1 MQQLAQ
7 GKSQIQNTSF
17 LPLSS
22 ALAVIVAVIGLSGC
36 FSGSSVEQSELPL
49 HSTPI
54 TTPSQSPVV
63 TSATAIDL
71 DNLLQESWNAY
82 RQRFIQADG
91 RVIDREDSDR
101 STSEAQAYAM
111 LRAVFADDPTTFAR
125 TLNWSENNLQRTVAG
140 KRTDQLWAW
149 KWGRDAQGNW
159 GISDR
164 NFASDAD
171 IDAITALIFASRR
184 WQRPDYLQLAQ
195 SKLQDLWNL
204 STVAVLQGHRYLI
217 PGPTVAF
224 QERSHLL
231 ILNPSYF
238 APYAFRIFAQ
248 VDPARDW
255 LSLVDS
261 SYQALEDSAKLSRVN
276 LPSDWVILDTQT
288 GDYQALPVSHSL
300 RTEYSFNAYR
310 VWWRLA
316 WDAVWFQEPRA
327 TQFLQNHL
335 KPLQQTW
342 RSTNRIP
349 AQIDLQGNPLVNY
362 EAASQYAMLYAA
374 FRLIAPAIATEI
386 LQQKLLPQ
394 YQGGIWEQDSAYYTQ
409 NLVGLGLLPPTEL
422 TQLLQPTK

>member
-7 GKSQIQNTSF
+7 GKTRKYQNTNF
-17 LPLSS
+17 LPLSPF
-22 ALAVIVAVIGLSGC
+22 AVTIAVLGLSGC
-36 FSGSSVEQSELPL
+36 LSSSSLGQANAPPHNLAVA
-49 HSTPI
+49 T
-54 TTPSQSPVV
+54 QSPSPV
-63 TSATAIDL
+63 AIPTTEINLED
-71 DNLLQESWNAY
+71 LLQESWNAY

-140 KRTDQLWAW
+140 STDQLWAW
-149 KWGRDAQGNW
+149 EWGRDIQGNW
-159 GISDR
+159 EIRDR

-184 WQRPDYLQLAQ
+184 WQRPEYLQLAQ
-195 SKLQDLWNL
+195 SKLEDLWNL
-204 STVAVLQGHRYLI
+204 STVAIPDGRRYLI
-217 PGPTVAF
+217 PGPREAF
-224 QERSHLL
+224 QVRSHIL

-248 VDPARDW
+248 VDPTRDW
-255 LSLVDS
+255 QSLVDS
-261 SYQALEDSAKLSRVN
+261 SYQVLENSAKLSKVN
-276 LPSDWVILDTQT
+276 LPSDWVSLDTQT
-288 GDYQALPVSHSL
+288 GNYQALPASHSL

-316 WDAVWFQEPRA
+316 WDAVWFQEPQA
-327 TQFLQNHL
+327 TQFLRHHL
-335 KPLQQTW
+335 KHLQQMW
-342 RSTNRIP
+342 SSTKRIP

-362 EAASQYAMLYAA
+362 EATSQYAMLFAA
-374 FRLIAPAIATEI
+374 FRLIEPAIATQI

-394 YQGGIWEQDSAYYTQ
+394 YRSGIWEQDSAYYTQ
-409 NLVGLGLLPPTEL
+409 NLVGLGLFPPTEL
-422 TQLLQPTK
+422 TQLLHPTN

>member
-7 GKSQIQNTSF
+7 GKNRQDHTSF
-17 LPLSS
+17 LPLSPF
-22 ALAVIVAVIGLSGC
+22 AVMIAVLGLSGC
-36 FSGSSVEQSELPL
+36 FPNSPP
-49 HSTPI
+49 HSLAV
-54 TTPSQSPVV
+54 TTQSPSPV
-63 TSATAIDL
+63 ATATEINLED
-71 DNLLQESWNAY
+71 LLQESWNAY
-82 RQRFIQADG
+82 QQRFIQADG

-125 TLNWSENNLQRTVAG
+125 TLNWSENNLQRIVAG

-149 KWGRDAQGNW
+149 EWGRDLQGNW
-159 GISDR
+159 RIRDA

-184 WQRPDYLQLAQ
+184 WQRPEYLQLAQ
-195 SKLQDLWNL
+195 SKLEDLWNL
-204 STVAVLQGHRYLI
+204 STVAMPDGNRYLI
-217 PGPTVAF
+217 PGPTAAF
-224 QERSHLL
+224 QERSHVL

-238 APYAFRIFAQ
+238 APYAFRLFAQ
-248 VDPARDW
+248 VDPIRDW

-261 SYQALEDSAKLSRVN
+261 SYQVLQDSAQLSKVN
-276 LPSDWVILDTQT
+276 LPSDWVSLDPQT
-288 GDYQALPVSHSL
+288 GSYQALPASHSL

-327 TQFLQNHL
+327 TQFLQRHS
-335 KPLQQTW
+335 KHLQQTW
-342 RSTNRIP
+342 TSTKRIP

-362 EAASQYAMLYAA
+362 EATSQYAMLFAA
-374 FRLIAPAIATEI
+374 FRLIEPAIATQI

-394 YQGGIWEQDSAYYTQ
+394 YRNGIWEQDSAYYTQ
-409 NLVGLGLLPPTEL
+409 NLVGLGLFPPTQSM
-422 TQLLQPTK
+422 QLLLSTH

>member
-7 GKSQIQNTSF
+7 GKNHKYQSTSF

-22 ALAVIVAVIGLSGC
+22 FAVAAVLGLSSCFSNSSPSLTVVTPSSSPVAVSTTEIN
-36 FSGSSVEQSELPL
+36 VED
-49 HSTPI
+49 
-54 TTPSQSPVV
+54 V
-63 TSATAIDL
+63 
-71 DNLLQESWNAY
+71 LQESWNAY

-111 LRAVFADDPTTFAR
+111 LRAVFADDPTTFAL

-149 KWGRDAQGNW
+149 EWGRDAQGW
-159 GISDR
+159 GIRDA

-184 WQRPDYLQLAQ
+184 WQRPEYLHLAQ
-195 SKLQDLWNL
+195 SKLEDLWNL
-204 STVAVLQGHRYLI
+204 STVAMSSDGNRYLI
-217 PGPTVAF
+217 PGPKEAF
-224 QERSHLL
+224 QVQQDL

-248 VDPARDW
+248 VDPSRDW

-261 SYQALEDSAKLSRVN
+261 SYQVLQDSAKLSQVN
-276 LPSDWVILDTQT
+276 LPSDWVSLDTQT
-288 GDYQALPVSHSL
+288 GKYQALPASHPL

-327 TQFLQNHL
+327 TQFLQRHS
-335 KPLQQTW
+335 KHLQQTW
-342 RSTNRIP
+342 ASTKRIP
-349 AQIDLQGNPLVNY
+349 AQIDLQGNPLVDY
-362 EAASQYAMLYAA
+362 EAISQYAMLFAA
-374 FRLIAPAIATEI
+374 FRLIEPVMADQI

-394 YQGGIWEQDSAYYTQ
+394 YRQGIWEQDSAYYTQ
-409 NLVGLGLLPPTEL
+409 NLVGLGLFPPTEL
-422 TQLLQPTK
+422 RQLLHIH